1 MGEKGMRKLNRT
13 EKMEIARR
21 TLNKMC
27 LSGDLLGKTLQ
38 LSEYLDILVVKEQ
51 CSRLGIRGIKSLGNA
66 NPYMV

>member
-1 MGEKGMRKLNRT
+1 
-13 EKMEIARR
+13 MEIARR

-51 CSRLGIRGIKSLGNA
+51 CSRLGIRGVKSLGNA